1 MRLPIRVSEN
11 ITNLKAK
18 IEKILNKPMFSQK
31 FMQDNEHNCIDQ
43 VSGANIGRV
52 SALLLGAQRNIKVS
66 RILDLLSGK
75 ILL

>member
-1 MRLPIRVSEN
+1 
-11 ITNLKAK
+11 
-18 IEKILNKPMFSQK
+18 MFSQK